1 MIDAKYLAWI
11 HADQDGELAGAERA
25 ELNRYLLANPEARV
39 VRDEL
44 ARLCRALDAV
54 GQDDPPAGFRDALL
68 AALPSAPARCDEP
81 RRFHAD
87 TRLRFAAAF
96 AGGLLVSA
104 LAFTLAGDPGRDG
117 MQVSQLVGTVARDG
131 AGKSAGL
138 AQDPVDG
145 ATMHHGQ
152 ATAQVSLHGT
162 PDAPVIGVA
171 VSTHEP
177 LEVVASVGEQRI
189 RFTGFTSSEAPD
201 ARVAAFGRIAGDST
215 LTVSLVDPASGSVL
229 QRVTLSFEAPH

>member
-11 HADQDGELAGAERA
+11 HADQDGELSGAERA
-25 ELNRYLLANPEARV
+25 ELNRYVLANPEARV

-54 GQDDPPAGFRDALL
+54 EQDDPPAGFRDALM

-87 TRLRFAAAF
+87 PRMRFAAAF

-104 LAFTLAGDPGRDG
+104 LAFTLAGDPGPDG
-117 MQVSQLVGTVARDG
+117 VQVSQLVGTVAHEVPG
-131 AGKSAGL
+131 SAAGL
-138 AQDPVDG
+138 AQEAIDG
-145 ATMHHGQ
+145 ATMRHGL

-189 RFTGFTSSEAPD
+189 RFAGFTSSETPD
-201 ARVAAFGRIAGDST
+201 ARVAAFGRISGDST
-215 LTVSLVDPASGSVL
+215 VTVSLVDPASGSVL